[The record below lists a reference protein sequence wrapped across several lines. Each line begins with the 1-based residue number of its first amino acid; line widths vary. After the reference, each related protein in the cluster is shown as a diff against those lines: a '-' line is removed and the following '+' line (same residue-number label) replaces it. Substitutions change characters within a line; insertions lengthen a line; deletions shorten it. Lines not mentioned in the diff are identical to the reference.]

1 MADNQSVHPRSPSN
15 EKRVL
20 DLEEHRLKVVE
31 DEKAFIHDNTW
42 QSCCF
47 KLDRR
52 SVQFFSGLAVSL
64 IVMAVCIAKILG
76 TEPSETYL
84 NLMILIL
91 GSPQVAI

>member
-1 MADNQSVHPRSPSN
+1 LAACH
-15 EKRVL
+15 L
-20 DLEEHRLKVVE
+20 H
-31 DEKAFIHDNTW
+31 W

-64 IVMAVCIAKILG
+64 IVLAVCIIKVLSKSAD
-76 TEPSETYL
+76 SETYL

-91 GSPQVAI
+91 GVYSPQPSLSKL